1 MIGCIRGRRGRRE
14 KETFGVRTF
23 RESERL
29 EEEREKQRKMEG
41 EKSSILDL

>member
-1 MIGCIRGRRGRRE
+1 MRRRRRE
-14 KETFGVRTF
+14 KETFGVRIF

-29 EEEREKQRKMEG
+29 VEERKKQRKMEG